1 MSPEYEEQAAA
12 AERELADM
20 EERGERVEEH
30 IDAARKDWEAK
41 VADPDV
47 PGAGGDPNRAEE
59 GGRHPETAYPAK
71 GSDDAVSESDPAGD
85 DRGTGDTPAGGEL
98 PPPDPYET
106 D

>member
-20 EERGERVEEH
+20 EERGDRVEEH

-47 PGAGGDPNRAEE
+47 PGAGGDPDPAEE
-59 GGRHPETAYPAK
+59 GGE
-71 GSDDAVSESDPAGD
+71 
-85 DRGTGDTPAGGEL
+85 EL

>member
-1 MSPEYEEQAAA
+1 MSPEHEEQAAA

-20 EERGERVEEH
+20 EERGNRVEEH

-41 VADPDV
+41 VADPNV
-47 PGAGGDPNRAEE
+47 PGAGGDPSRAEK
-59 GGRHPETAYPAK
+59 GG
-71 GSDDAVSESDPAGD
+71 D
-85 DRGTGDTPAGGEL
+85 GGEEL